1 MENKTI
7 IKIHLVFWFAVTCIA
22 FFHILPHLENPLITA
37 YIISTPVRLMCNIS
51 TFYFFYFLITEK
63 RFNKKGYA
71 VLIVIGFIYT
81 VLFGLFSAYVY
92 VLPYAFYLSPDNP
105 FLYTL
110 QKGLKNNIY
119 FAAAYTVTFIF
130 LGSLAKISLIW
141 YRNQIKKKEI
151 EKQNISNELA
161 MLKIQVNP
169 HFLFNTMNNIKSLI
183 KSRPPEAVN
192 SIDKLSDIMH
202 YMIYDSSY
210 EKVPLAGEIRHI
222 NNYLELEKIR
232 FSDSD
237 YVNFEIKGECS
248 EIRIPP
254 LIFMP
259 FIENAFKH
267 GNRLKKA
274 PGIIIKI
281 IIDESEIQFESFN
294 YKKDNR
300 ETQNTKSGFGLT
312 NIRRR
317 LELLFGKKY
326 NLEINDDEKNYSVK
340 LNLNLK

>member
-7 IKIHLVFWFAVTCIA
+7 IKIHLVFWVAVTSIA
-22 FFHILPHLENPLITA
+22 FFHILPHLDNPLLTA
-37 YIISTPVRLMCNIS
+37 YIISTPVRLMCNIT

-63 RFNKKGYA
+63 QFNKKGYTI
-71 VLIVIGFIYT
+71 LIITGLIYT
-81 VLFGLFSAYVY
+81 GVFGLFSAYVY
-92 VLPYAFYLSPDNP
+92 VLPYAFSLSPENP

-141 YRNQIKKKEI
+141 YKNQIKKKEI

-192 SIDKLSDIMH
+192 SIDKLSGIMH
-202 YMIYDSSY
+202 YMIYDSSS
-210 EKVPLAGEIRHI
+210 EKVPLADEIRHI

-232 FSDSD
+232 FTDSN
-237 YVNFEIKGECS
+237 YVNFEIIGECS
-248 EIRIPP
+248 EILISP

-281 IIDESEIQFESFN
+281 IIGESEIQFESFN

-300 ETQNTKSGFGLT
+300 EAQNTRSGFGLA

-317 LELLFGKKY
+317 LDLLFGNKY

>member
-7 IKIHLVFWFAVTCIA
+7 IKIHLIFWFAVACIA
-22 FFHILPHLENPLITA
+22 FFHILPQLENPLIVP
-37 YIISTPVRLMCNIS
+37 YIISIPIRLFCNII
-51 TFYFFYFLITEK
+51 TFYFFYFLISEK
-63 RFNKKGYA
+63 RFNKKGYILFIITA
-71 VLIVIGFIYT
+71 LIYPVA
-81 VLFGLFSAYVY
+81 FGSISAYVY
-92 VLPYAFYLSPDNP
+92 VLPYAFSLSPESP

-110 QKGLKNNIY
+110 QKGVKNNIY
-119 FAAAYTVTFIF
+119 FAAAFTVTFIF

-192 SIDKLSDIMH
+192 SIDKLSGIMH
-202 YMIYDSSY
+202 YMIYDSSS
-210 EKVPLAGEIRHI
+210 EKVPLADEIRHI

-248 EIRIPP
+248 GILIPP

-274 PGIIIKI
+274 PGIIINI
-281 IIDESEIQFESFN
+281 NIDKSEIQFESFN
-294 YKKDNR
+294 YKKESR
-300 ETQNTKSGFGLT
+300 ETQNGRSGFGLA

-317 LELLFGKKY
+317 LDLLFGNKY
-326 NLEINDDEKNYSVK
+326 NLETSNEEKTYSVK
-340 LNLNLK
+340 LKLDLK